1 MRLSTQSDYA
11 LRTLMFAA
19 TRQDALVTIAEIAE
33 RYRISKNHL
42 MKVVHALSRLGLLT
56 TVRGHNG
63 GMKLARPAA
72 DIRVGAV
79 VRALED
85 DTLMVECFRRDGGRC
100 LIAPAC
106 RLKGA
111 LGTALEA
118 FYATL
123 DEHSIADLVDGNDAL
138 GRLLRQEAA

>member
-19 TRQDALVTIAEIAE
+19 SRPGALVTITEIAE

-56 TVRGHNG
+56 TVRGRNG

-72 DIRVGAV
+72 GIRVGAV

-111 LGTALEA
+111 LGNALEA
-118 FYATL
+118 FYDAL
-123 DEHSIADLVDGNDAL
+123 DEHSIADLVEGNDEL
-138 GRLLRQEAA
+138 GWLLAREAA